1 MGETI
6 ILAQAETASP
16 PTEGE
21 AHEAV
26 PVGGEAGAEAAHAE
40 EGISVEI
47 WLVLALVVLIA
58 IVFRPAKRAILSS
71 LDGRAGRIRGELE
84 EASRLREEA
93 QTALAAIQRKQ
104 RDALGEAEEIIAHAR
119 QDAERIRAHAME
131 DLERGL
137 ARRQAM
143 ALDRIAQA
151 EASALAEVRNAAVD
165 VAVAAARQVI
175 AAEVDAGA
183 DARLIDAAI
192 EGLPAKLN

>member
-1 MGETI
+1 MPGETI
-6 ILAQAETASP
+6 ILAQAETPDAP
-16 PTEGE
+16 ADET
-21 AHEAV
+21 HEAATTA
-26 PVGGEAGAEAAHAE
+26 GHEADAAHAE

-47 WLVLALVVLIA
+47 WLLLALVILIA
-58 IVFRPAKRAILSS
+58 IAFKPARRAILGG
-71 LDGRAGRIRGELE
+71 LDERAARIRGELE
-84 EASRLREEA
+84 EAARLREEA

-119 QDAERIRAHAME
+119 QDAERIRAHALE
-131 DLERGL
+131 ELERTL

-151 EASALAEVRNAAVD
+151 EASAMAEVRNAAVD

-175 AAEVDAGA
+175 ASEIDAAA
-183 DARLIDAAI
+183 DARLIDTAI